1 MPRADGAAVTIGGT
15 AYIVGG
21 YNGPSLDPGVLATTN
36 GVSFKKVATLLVPVR
51 YPAVVAFDGL
61 IYIFGGE
68 TPVGRPVDIVQV
80 VNPRAGTD
88 KLLGH
93 LPLPLSG
100 AAAGVLDGVVYI
112 AGGLTGSVHQAGGK
126 RCLRL

>member
-1 MPRADGAAVTIGGT
+1 MVLPLLLAALLMLSGGT
-15 AYIVGG
+15 MARR
-21 YNGPSLDPGVLATTN
+21 STPGSWLRLT
-36 GVSFKKVATLLVPVR
+36 GSSFKKVATLLVPVR
-51 YPAVVAFDGL
+51 YPAVVAFDRL

-68 TPVGRPVDIVQV
+68 TSVGRPVDIVQV

-93 LPLPLSG
+93 LPMPLSG

-112 AGGLTGSVHQAGGK
+112 AGGLTGSVRQASE
-126 RCLRL
+126 RRVCL